1 MTLSLARKWNQTYL
15 MATPDPKSKKVKKGE
30 KIHVD
35 FLSAKLSGEIIKE
48 EQVGL
53 EQHISTKSSSQ
64 KPIPTPQLKCHTFIV
79 LVQVRSEVGF
89 WTVCSHIWA
98 AEYNALELPILNWYL
113 LWGLETEVK
122 SIIFLFVLIQVQ
134 TICAGMLHLHF
145 LCWTHTKP
153 IITNCLTS
161 SPLTTFI
168 CTVNHQ
174 MVWTALTNKCWVPR
188 GIHTH

>member
-1 MTLSLARKWNQTYL
+1 

-89 WTVCSHIWA
+89 
-98 AEYNALELPILNWYL
+98 
-113 LWGLETEVK
+113 
-122 SIIFLFVLIQVQ
+122 
-134 TICAGMLHLHF
+134 
-145 LCWTHTKP
+145 
-153 IITNCLTS
+153 
-161 SPLTTFI
+161 
-168 CTVNHQ
+168 
-174 MVWTALTNKCWVPR
+174 
-188 GIHTH
+188 